1 MSTPAYA
8 KQQDEIA
15 DSLASMAL
23 DEVVVEAQMQNATA
37 QVAAYIP
44 AARQK
49 DVAKDAISLL
59 NLMSIPQLS
68 IDPVAESV
76 KTVAGQPVSISLT
89 IQKPRQR
96 ISRD

>member
-1 MSTPAYA
+1 MKASISILLGLMMSTPAYA

-44 AARQK
+44 AARQR
-49 DVAKDAISLL
+49 
-59 NLMSIPQLS
+59 MW
-68 IDPVAESV
+68 
-76 KTVAGQPVSISLT
+76 
-89 IQKPRQR
+89 QKMLYRC
-96 ISRD
+96 